1 VNVPNRFVEI
11 GCDLADSMYLDFHSK
26 DSALPDYSTRIIS
39 QGGTTTGTG
48 NLNMY
53 ASTIGMMCSA
63 GVGIGTTA
71 PQYMLDVS
79 DTTRVSGVIPAV
91 GQPDST
97 TLQSCSYATFGQTW
111 TLIGGLPPVTGWNG
125 CAISATGQYMT
136 ICVYGGSIYY
146 SSNYGSTWFIAT
158 GYPANANYQSIGMS
172 ATGQYQIATVNSLS
186 TGVYVSSNY
195 GATWSTSYN
204 TGSSASGRYS
214 CFSSNGQY
222 QFVALN
228 STGSVIISS
237 NYGSAFTPTSAPSGD
252 YVGIC
257 CSSSG
262 QYVSACTYVGGNVY
276 YSSNYGTSWNAVSIV
291 ANLYSMCCSTS
302 GQYQMVT
309 VINGSIYYSS
319 NYGATWTVSNAPSA
333 SWRGIAC
340 TASGQYAMAVVNA
353 AYIYYSTN
361 YGVSWTLS
369 NSPATSWNQ
378 PVISQNGLYT
388 LSVAGTGVYL
398 STLSNVGLVT
408 NGRIGI
414 GTTAPQY
421 MLDVSGTAQVNGVVT
436 LTQGQPDSTILPNPF
451 DVIGQTWTALSGLST
466 SAAWYRSAIS
476 ATGQYMTVCIN
487 GAASGNN
494 IYYSSNYGATW
505 TLATGFLTNAAYYGL
520 GMSPTGQ
527 YQLATI
533 DTSGS
538 VLYAS
543 SNYGAT
549 WSTVGYTLTNATGRH
564 VCFSSTGQYQFVAT
578 NGAGGKIVIS
588 SNYGTS
594 FANTA
599 AITANWSSVC
609 CSSNG
614 AYVSACPFGSTIY
627 YSTNTGTSWT
637 ASASLSANWTGI
649 CCSSTG
655 QYQIA
660 VVYSGNIYYSS
671 NYGVNWTLSNS
682 VSAVWVSVSCT
693 SSGQY
698 ATAVTF
704 GGYIYYSTNF
714 GQTWAQ
720 SGSASANWQCVTMS
734 QNGLY
739 SLACVATSGA
749 VYLSVATPATATIV
763 SNGRIGIGTTTP
775 ANQLQIYSTVPNG
788 SFLSIYGNGGA
799 GNTAGIYM
807 SPWGGTL
814 RPGGTTTGIWGLDDG
829 NFSAN
834 LIFATAPGGSSS
846 TTITERMRITS
857 SGNVG
862 IGTTAPGSFLTIYD
876 NATAAYSYPLTMMAP
891 NLTAGGDQYI
901 LFGKS
906 ASSANQVQFGFHYVG
921 IGSTSNYAFIQNYGI
936 SNCMCWT
943 AGGNVGIGITNPSAT
958 LHVNGTLSVS
968 SAINSMNSS
977 ITVTTS
983 GVSLYTLTS
992 GQSGWLFLRWSNG
1005 HSLHF
1010 FQWYSGINSQSI
1022 TQIIN
1027 SANANTIT
1035 ATLPSTT
1042 ITLYS
1047 NTTIGVYYTITFM
1060 T

>member
-1 VNVPNRFVEI
+1 
-11 GCDLADSMYLDFHSK
+11 MYLDFHSK

-63 GVGIGTTA
+63 GV
-71 PQYMLDVS
+71 
-79 DTTRVSGVIPAV
+79 
-91 GQPDST
+91 
-97 TLQSCSYATFGQTW
+97 
-111 TLIGGLPPVTGWNG
+111 
-125 CAISATGQYMT
+125 
-136 ICVYGGSIYY
+136 
-146 SSNYGSTWFIAT
+146 
-158 GYPANANYQSIGMS
+158 
-172 ATGQYQIATVNSLS
+172 
-186 TGVYVSSNY
+186 
-195 GATWSTSYN
+195 
-204 TGSSASGRYS
+204 
-214 CFSSNGQY
+214 
-222 QFVALN
+222 
-228 STGSVIISS
+228 
-237 NYGSAFTPTSAPSGD
+237 
-252 YVGIC
+252 
-257 CSSSG
+257 
-262 QYVSACTYVGGNVY
+262 
-276 YSSNYGTSWNAVSIV
+276 
-291 ANLYSMCCSTS
+291 
-302 GQYQMVT
+302 
-309 VINGSIYYSS
+309 
-319 NYGATWTVSNAPSA
+319 
-333 SWRGIAC
+333 
-340 TASGQYAMAVVNA
+340 
-353 AYIYYSTN
+353 
-361 YGVSWTLS
+361 
-369 NSPATSWNQ
+369 
-378 PVISQNGLYT
+378 
-388 LSVAGTGVYL
+388 
-398 STLSNVGLVT
+398 
-408 NGRIGI
+408 GI

-476 ATGQYMTVCIN
+476 ATGQYMTACIN

-494 IYYSSNYGATW
+494 IYYSSNYGSTW
-505 TLATGFLTNAAYYGL
+505 TLATGFATNAAYYGL

-637 ASASLSANWTGI
+637 ASASLSANWTSM

-763 SNGRIGIGTTTP
+763 SNGRVGVGTTAP
-775 ANQLQIYSTVPNG
+775 SSSLQIYGTGGVNSTATLTITNG
-788 SFLSIYGNGGA
+788 SNSNTDYGAQLLFN
-799 GNTAGIYM
+799 NV
-807 SPWGGTL
+807 
-814 RPGGTTTGIWGLDDG
+814 
-829 NFSAN
+829 N
-834 LIFATAPGGSSS
+834 SSS
-846 TTITERMRITS
+846 TFSLGQISALRANNAADYSSYMAFYTGAAPLGILTERMRITH

-862 IGTTAPGSFLTIYD
+862 IGTNAPGSFLTIYD

-891 NLTAGGDQYI
+891 NLTAGGEQYI

-921 IGSTSNYAFIQNYGI
+921 IGSTSNYAFIQNYGVA
-936 SNCMCWT
+936 NCMCWT
-943 AGGNVGIGITNPSAT
+943 AGGNVGIGITNPSTCLHVNSSTAFSGIQLTNTYNGTTGSLGFYIVPSAGGNFINNSTGNAGVILPSDGKDLYIGRTTTNGTSLVVQGGTGNVGIGLTNPNAT
-958 LHVNGTLSVS
+958 LHVNGVVRGGLFYSFGSVVVS
-968 SAINSMNSS
+968 LASGTNTTSNPIPVGSTGVYLV
-977 ITVTTS
+977 TVTGFDGTS
-983 GVSLYTLTS
+983 SYKKIFGTAIVTMYFDGGTYYYAAL
-992 GQSGWLFLRWSNG
+992 
-1005 HSLHF
+1005 
-1010 FQWYSGINSQSI
+1010 
-1022 TQIIN
+1022 
-1027 SANANTIT
+1027 NTIT
-1035 ATLPSTT
+1035 TSYMTFVSIA
-1042 ITLYS
+1042 
-1047 NTTIGVYYTITFM
+1047 NNGTITFNHN
-1060 T
+1060 TGAPATVYLNALCLG